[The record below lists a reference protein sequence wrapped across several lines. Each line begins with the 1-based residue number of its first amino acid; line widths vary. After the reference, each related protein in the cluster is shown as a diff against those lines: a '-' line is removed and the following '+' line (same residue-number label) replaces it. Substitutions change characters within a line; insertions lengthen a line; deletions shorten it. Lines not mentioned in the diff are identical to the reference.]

1 MVVKMAQAI
10 NIQKYHLEEND
21 FRFGWS
27 DFDLPFMS
35 SSTVGVFSIVTSD
48 VLALL
53 PCRRNDGVWRFG
65 VTMALVLK
73 KLEISLKGGRI
84 QMVTHTHGKRYRS
97 VLTPKKGNEGKQY
110 LNDDLFL
117 DFKFTARLDQRVGRA
132 SQMQSYMAEYLM

>member
-21 FRFGWS
+21 FRFGWN

-84 QMVTHTHGKRYRS
+84 QMVTHTHMEKDTEVY
-97 VLTPKKGNEGKQY
+97 LLQKKGMKGSSISMTISSWISNSQHAWTREWV
-110 LNDDLFL
+110 
-117 DFKFTARLDQRVGRA
+117 ARLKCKA
-132 SQMQSYMAEYLM
+132 TWLNI